1 MQSAE
6 SRPDTQQVHN
16 QAWSPFFH
24 GTGVLTWKGRCAGP
38 PPPLPQAAPT
48 PLHEAG
54 ELQPQRPHRHMQ
66 VPWPLTW
73 DLNTQH
79 QALRQTHAH
88 LKPTRLSHVP
98 LILRVI
104 TSQLLFLEHLYPP
117 PPSPSGKAAWR
128 ERDTVVQGWGG
139 MRSTGRQ
146 ILNRRTTREAPKGN
160 SCHT

>member
-1 MQSAE
+1 MATW
-6 SRPDTQQVHN
+6 DLTQ
-16 QAWSPFFH
+16 
-24 GTGVLTWKGRCAGP
+24 
-38 PPPLPQAAPT
+38 
-48 PLHEAG
+48 
-54 ELQPQRPHRHMQ
+54 
-66 VPWPLTW
+66 

-88 LKPTRLSHVP
+88 LKPTRLSHLP

-117 PPSPSGKAAWR
+117 HLWPLQ
-128 ERDTVVQGWGG
+128 QGSLEGEGYRRCGVGG
-139 MRSTGRQ
+139 MHSTGRQ